1 MTLQLKKFPKPKTKD
16 HYPQP
21 VLPLLLR
28 LLKTLRVLLF
38 LLLDLYQFCAF
49 RIRHLTQHLTY
60 HGLAL
65 LRAVATDVSL
75 LVASETQALRLGL
88 AEVHGL
94 PLSAECGASAGFSD
108 WSG

>member
-1 MTLQLKKFPKPKTKD
+1 MILQLKKFPKPKMKD

-28 LLKTLRVLLF
+28 LLKTLHVLLF

-60 HGLAL
+60 HGLAP

-75 LVASETQALRLGL
+75 LVASEAQALQFCL

-94 PLSAECGASAGFSD
+94 PLSAECGASTGLD
-108 WSG
+108 